1 MSTLAVGT
9 IKSISSAAPVFQ
21 NTSGTEKGQLCKAWI
36 VFDGKTV
43 TSSTNMDG
51 VLDSFNISSITDSG
65 VGKYTI
71 NFANQMANA
80 NYAVVACNGRTITT
94 NAENPFILCVNQHT
108 TDGLKSTAG
117 FRIDSLGGGS
127 YLGLVDAQDASIA
140 VFGD

>member
-36 VFDGKTV
+36 TFDGKTV

-51 VLDSFNISSITDSG
+51 VLDSFNISSITDSA

-71 NFANQMANA
+71 TFTNQMANA

-94 NAENPFILCVNQHT
+94 NAENPFILVVNQHE
-108 TDGLKSTAG
+108 TDGLKSTTG
-117 FRIDSLGGGS
+117 FKIDSLGTGN
-127 YLGLVDAQDASIA
+127 YINFADAQDASVA

>member
-36 VFDGKTV
+36 AFDGKTV

-71 NFANQMANA
+71 TFANQMANA
-80 NYAVVACNGRTITT
+80 NYAVVACNGKKIDT
-94 NAENPFILCVNQHT
+94 NAEKPFILCVNQHA
-108 TDGLKSTAG
+108 TDGLKSTTG
-117 FRIDSLGGGS
+117 FRIDSLGTGT
-127 YLGLVDAQDASIA
+127 YLGFADAQDASVA